1 MEGLY
6 FNVNNGY
13 AEGLVRG
20 YRNSLL
26 TTANYH
32 NLTQCET
39 LDGTFPPPP
48 PPVVDADAPSQT

>member
-39 LDGTFPPPP
+39 LDGTL
-48 PPVVDADAPSQT
+48 PSTTR

>member
-13 AEGLVRG
+13 TEGIVRG

-26 TTANYH
+26 TTPNYS

-39 LDGTFPPPP
+39 LDGMTLSPR
-48 PPVVDADAPSQT
+48 PSYIH